1 MAKMTRKMGMG
12 KHMSEE
18 MDDDEDDEDD
28 EDESED
34 ESEKTPKRRVKKVT
48 VEETFAAGGAVRRR
62 GCMMPGRG
70 DRFIG
75 VK

>member
-1 MAKMTRKMGMG
+1 MGKMTRKMGMG
-12 KHMSEE
+12 KHMSEDGE
-18 MDDDEDDEDD
+18 MDD

-34 ESEKTPKRRVKKVT
+34 ESEQTPKRRVKKVT
-48 VEETFAAGGAVRRR
+48 VEETFAEGGAVRRR

-70 DRFIG
+70 SRFIG

>member
-18 MDDDEDDEDD
+18 MDDEEDD

-48 VEETFAAGGAVRRR
+48 VEETFAKGGAVRRS

-70 DRFIG
+70 SRFIG

>member
-12 KHMSEE
+12 KHMSEDGE
-18 MDDDEDDEDD
+18 MDDD

-48 VEETFAAGGAVRRR
+48 VEETFAEGGAVRRR

>member
-1 MAKMTRKMGMG
+1 MGKMTHKMGMG
-12 KHMSEE
+12 KHMSEDGE
-18 MDDDEDDEDD
+18 MDDD

-34 ESEKTPKRRVKKVT
+34 ESEQTPKRRVKKVT

>member
-12 KHMSEE
+12 KHMSEDE
-18 MDDDEDDEDD
+18 MDDEDDD

-48 VEETFAAGGAVRRR
+48 VEETFANGGAVRRR

>member
-1 MAKMTRKMGMG
+1 MGKMTRKMGMG
-12 KHMSEE
+12 KHMSEDGE
-18 MDDDEDDEDD
+18 MDDD

-48 VEETFAAGGAVRRR
+48 VEETFFKGGAVR

-70 DRFIG
+70 SRFMG

>member
-1 MAKMTRKMGMG
+1 
-12 KHMSEE
+12 
-18 MDDDEDDEDD
+18 MDDEEDD

-34 ESEKTPKRRVKKVT
+34 ESEKAPKRRVKKVT
-48 VEETFAAGGAVRRR
+48 VVETFAAGGAVRRS

-70 DRFIG
+70 SRFIG

>member
-18 MDDDEDDEDD
+18 MDDEEDD

-48 VEETFAAGGAVRRR
+48 VVETFAAGGAVRRS

-70 DRFIG
+70 SRFIG

>member
-1 MAKMTRKMGMG
+1 MGKMTRKMGMG
-12 KHMSEE
+12 KHMSEDGE
-18 MDDDEDDEDD
+18 MDDD

-48 VEETFAAGGAVRRR
+48 VEETFFKGGAVR

-70 DRFIG
+70 SRFIG

>member
-12 KHMSEE
+12 KNMS
-18 MDDDEDDEDD
+18 DDDMEDDD

-34 ESEKTPKRRVKKVT
+34 ESEKAPKRRVKKVT
-48 VEETFAAGGAVRRR
+48 VVETFAEGGAVRRR

>member
-12 KHMSEE
+12 KHMSED
-18 MDDDEDDEDD
+18 MDDEED

-34 ESEKTPKRRVKKVT
+34 ESEKAPKRRVKKVT
-48 VEETFAAGGAVRRR
+48 IEETFANGGAVRRR

>member
-12 KHMSEE
+12 KHMSEDGE
-18 MDDDEDDEDD
+18 MDDD

-34 ESEKTPKRRVKKVT
+34 ESEKTPKRRVKKIT
-48 VEETFAAGGAVRRR
+48 VEETFAEGGAVRRR

>member
-12 KHMSEE
+12 KNMSEE
-18 MDDDEDDEDD
+18 MDDDD

-48 VEETFAAGGAVRRR
+48 VVETFAEGGAVRRR

>member
-1 MAKMTRKMGMG
+1 MGKMTRKMGMG
-12 KHMSEE
+12 KHMSEDGE
-18 MDDDEDDEDD
+18 MDDD

-34 ESEKTPKRRVKKVT
+34 ESEQTPKRRVKKIT
-48 VEETFAAGGAVRRR
+48 VEETFAEGGAVRRR

>member
-1 MAKMTRKMGMG
+1 MGKMTRKMGMG
-12 KHMSEE
+12 KNMSEE
-18 MDDDEDDEDD
+18 MDEDEDD
-28 EDESED
+28 EDEKS
-34 ESEKTPKRRVKKVT
+34 PKRRVKKVT
-48 VEETFAAGGAVRRR
+48 VVETFVDGGAVRRR